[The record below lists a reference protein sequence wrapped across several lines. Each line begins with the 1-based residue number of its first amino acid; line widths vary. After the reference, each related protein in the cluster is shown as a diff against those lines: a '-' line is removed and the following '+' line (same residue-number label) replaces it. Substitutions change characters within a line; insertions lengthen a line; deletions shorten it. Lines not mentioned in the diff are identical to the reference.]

1 MSKINELF
9 QNKGKTKSFCFFAGK
24 ESSVYKDN
32 SIRQKVLRKCYDHF
46 LSARDP

>member
-1 MSKINELF
+1 MNYSKIRKKRNHF
-9 QNKGKTKSFCFFAGK
+9 VFFAGK

-32 SIRQKVLRKCYDHF
+32 SIHQKVLRKCYDHF